1 MTPPGGATGATDRD
15 ARLAPR
21 RIARRQPLRHIRSM
35 TSHRRYGL
43 FLALAAFAALGTA
56 YFAQDVLRMIPC
68 PLCYI
73 ERWPWRI
80 AAALGILAAI
90 LPRLPARV
98 LIGLAAL
105 ALFVNVAIAFVHVGA
120 EQHWWKSPLPECNAP
135 PPSFG
140 ANLPLR
146 PSASC
151 DAPVFLIPGLPISF
165 ATMDLIWSLV
175 VALAA
180 SAHIFREKRSNA

>member
-1 MTPPGGATGATDRD
+1 
-15 ARLAPR
+15 
-21 RIARRQPLRHIRSM
+21 M
-35 TSHRRYGL
+35 TSHRRFGL
-43 FLALAAFAALGTA
+43 YLVLAALAALGTA
-56 YFAQDVLRMIPC
+56 WFAQNVLRMIPC

-80 AAALGILAAI
+80 AGLLGLLAMI
-90 LPRLPARV
+90 LPRVPARA

-105 ALFVNVAIAFVHVGA
+105 ALAVNVAIAFVHVGA

-151 DAPVFLIPGLPISF
+151 DAPVYLISWLPVSF
-165 ATMDLIWSLV
+165 ATMDLIWSFI
-175 VALAA
+175 VAAA
-180 SAHIFREKRSNA
+180 ACTHLLGGKGRGR